1 MYAIQEPIVGF
12 IAGIMSSIAKIRISN
27 EKSIV
32 IVDILIQQ
40 IIYILFGSSCYIIL
54 IL

>member
-12 IAGIMSSIAKIRISN
+12 IAGIMSAIAKARINN
-27 EKSIV
+27 EKSNIV
-32 IVDILIQQ
+32 IDILIQQ
-40 IIYILFGSSCYIIL
+40 IIYIAFGSACYIIL